1 MNKEKMIKLTKYL
14 NSLED
19 RLSSPVTSKW
29 EHSPDTYRQFLKRE
43 ISDLKKQLDAAKLEG
58 VKK

>member
-1 MNKEKMIKLTKYL
+1 MIKLTKYL